1 MRTGSGLDL
10 DFEAELGEFGD
21 NLREYRHTPLANTR
35 LGRNE
40 DSHGSQPMVSSLVI
54 ADQTPSLRTPTAL
67 RPTRYYP
74 NVMFSMFVLWIIVFA
89 GIFRRARWTIPVA
102 VAAMLWSLV
111 LLKLHMTDPIP
122 LNF

>member
-10 DFEAELGEFGD
+10 NIKAELGEFGD
-21 NLREYRHTPLANTR
+21 DVRQDRYAPLANTC
-35 LGRNE
+35 LSWNE
-40 DSHGSQPMVSSLVI
+40 DSHGSQPMVSR
-54 ADQTPSLRTPTAL
+54 LRTTDQHPSQRKPAALQPTH
-67 RPTRYYP
+67 YDSH
-74 NVMFSMFVLWIIVFA
+74 VMFSMFVLWIIVFA

>member
-1 MRTGSGLDL
+1 MGSGTGLNLDIKT
-10 DFEAELGEFGD
+10 ELGEFRD
-21 NLREYRHTPLANTR
+21 DVRQDRHASLANTR
-35 LGRNE
+35 LGWNE
-40 DSHGSQPMVSSLVI
+40 DSHGSQPMVSR
-54 ADQTPSLRTPTAL
+54 LRTTDQHPSQRKPAAL
-67 RPTRYYP
+67 RPTYYDP
-74 NVMFSMFVLWIIVFA
+74 AVMISMFVLWIIVFA

>member
-1 MRTGSGLDL
+1 MRTGPGLDL
-10 DFEAELGEFGD
+10 DIKAELGEFGD
-21 NLREYRHTPLANTR
+21 DVRQDRYAPLANTC
-35 LGRNE
+35 LGWNE
-40 DSHGSQPMVSSLVI
+40 DSHGSQPMVLSLFTT
-54 ADQTPSLRTPTAL
+54 DQPACQRKPTAL
-67 RPTRYYP
+67 QPTHYDP
-74 NVMFSMFVLWIIVFA
+74 HVMFSMFVLWIIVFA

>member
-1 MRTGSGLDL
+1 MPPSCEIRNGAGQD
-10 DFEAELGEFGD
+10 
-21 NLREYRHTPLANTR
+21 RHTLFTKAR
-35 LGRNE
+35 LGRHE
-40 DSHGSQPMVSSLVI
+40 DSRGLQPTVLHLRST
-54 ADQTPSLRTPTAL
+54 AHYPSYRKPSAL
-67 RPTRYYP
+67 PSTHYDP
-74 NVMFSMFVLWIIVFA
+74 IVMISMFVLWIIVFA